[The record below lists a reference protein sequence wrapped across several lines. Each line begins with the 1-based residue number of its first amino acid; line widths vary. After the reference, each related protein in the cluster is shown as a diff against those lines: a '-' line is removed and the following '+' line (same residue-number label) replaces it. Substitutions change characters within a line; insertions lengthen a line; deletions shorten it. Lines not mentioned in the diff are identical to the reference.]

1 MKEKYTVRPELRI
14 GEVLQIISYFGG
26 INEVKFVYSPLGD
39 ILLGDF
45 ALRNSFREIEKY
57 YHEGY

>member
-1 MKEKYTVRPELRI
+1 MKEKYTAH
-14 GEVLQIISYFGG
+14 SKSG
-26 INEVKFVYSPLGD
+26 INEVKFIYSPLGD

-45 ALRNSFREIEKY
+45 ALRNLFREIERY